1 MSTRSEK
8 LPHTVGFRL
17 SDEAWKRL
25 EAEATEKGETPG
37 DWCREVVLERLFKE
51 RGFTKNERIIFE
63 ELSRLRYLAGHGFR
77 LLANGKLTSQEWEKV
92 RATSDE
98 KPAEIAAV
106 LLAGHRAANGSGG

>member
-1 MSTRSEK
+1 MSTKSEK

-25 EAEATEKGETPG
+25 EAEAMEKGETPG

-63 ELSRLRYLAGHGFR
+63 ELSRVRYLLGHGFR
-77 LLANGKLTSQEWEKV
+77 LLANDKLTSQEWENIKT
-92 RATSDE
+92 TSDE
-98 KPAEIAAV
+98 KPAEIANV
-106 LLAGHRAANGSGG
+106 LLAGHDAANGSGR